1 MPVLTLSEA
10 QLSWGDLPVLD
21 KADFSLQEGERVGLI
36 GRNGTGKTSLLK
48 VLSRLAPLDEGK
60 LRTVTGTRCILV
72 EQEPILPT
80 APTLLESL
88 YLRAGSLFKDDEPTL
103 FSEKALLNAYMD
115 KFGVDGAVHPE
126 SASGGEKKRAALAL
140 AFALKPDLLLLDE
153 PTNHL
158 DIETIGVLETLVQ
171 EEFRG
176 ARSLVVVTHDRAFL
190 DAVATR
196 IAELD
201 RGMLR
206 SYEGNF
212 QAYEKTKETEL
223 YAEALQRRR
232 FDKFWAQEE
241 VWIRKGI
248 EARRTRNEGR
258 VRRLEQL
265 RREREARRDALSSV
279 RLSLDAGERSG
290 KVVIE
295 TKALLKSF
303 DGRPIVKSLDLRVMR
318 GDKLGLL
325 GKNGTGKTTLIKLIL
340 GKLQADS
347 GTVKLGTN
355 LSVAYFDQLRE
366 QLDLNQTVAQ
376 TISPGSDWVEIAGVK
391 KHIMSYLNDFLFSPQ
406 KANVRISTL
415 SGGERNRLLL
425 ARLFALPANLLVL
438 DEPTNDLDIDTLEL
452 LEQTL
457 ADYTGTV
464 LLVSH
469 DRRFLDNV
477 VTQTLAPTHY
487 DNPDGTWR
495 EYVGGYEDWVRATK
509 SERLVATKPPKEAP
523 PVKPKRVRNT
533 ATQRVR
539 LSYKEAQELA
549 SLPAHIEALEAEQA
563 NLTAKLSDPEYHK
576 RPLDEIKRDKERMD
590 ELPSLVDKA
599 YERWE
604 ALTQKDELSK
614 GLSPGAS

>member
-36 GRNGTGKTSLLK
+36 GRNGTGKTSLLN
-48 VLSRLAPLDEGK
+48 VLSRLVPLDEGE
-60 LRTVTGTRCILV
+60 LRIVTGTRCILV

-88 YLRAGSLFKDDEPTL
+88 YLRAGSLFKGDEPTL

-366 QLDLNQTVAQ
+366 QLDLNQTVEQ

-590 ELPSLVDKA
+590 ELPSLLDKA

>member
-48 VLSRLAPLDEGK
+48 VLSRLVPLDEGE
-60 LRTVTGTRCILV
+60 LRIVTGTRCILV

-88 YLRAGSLFKDDEPTL
+88 YLRAGSLFKGDEPTL

-176 ARSLVVVTHDRAFL
+176 ARSLIVVTHDRAFL

>member
-48 VLSRLAPLDEGK
+48 VLSRLVPLDEGE
-60 LRTVTGTRCILV
+60 LRIVTGTRCILV

-88 YLRAGSLFKDDEPTL
+88 YLRAGSLFKGDEPTL

-171 EEFRG
+171 EEFRR

-614 GLSPGAS
+614 GLSPEAS

>member
-48 VLSRLAPLDEGK
+48 VLSRLVPLDEGE
-60 LRTVTGTRCILV
+60 LRIVTGTRCILV

-88 YLRAGSLFKDDEPTL
+88 YLRAGSLFKGDEPTL

-563 NLTAKLSDPEYHK
+563 NLTAKLSDPEYHR

>member
-36 GRNGTGKTSLLK
+36 GRNGTGKTSLLQ
-48 VLSRLAPLDEGK
+48 VLSRLVPLDEGE
-60 LRTVTGTRCILV
+60 LRIVTGTRCILV

-88 YLRAGSLFKDDEPTL
+88 YLRAGSLFKGDEPTL

>member
-48 VLSRLAPLDEGK
+48 VLSRLVPLDEGE
-60 LRTVTGTRCILV
+60 LRIVTGTRCILV

-88 YLRAGSLFKDDEPTL
+88 YLRAGSLFKGDEPTL

-279 RLSLDAGERSG
+279 RLSLDAGERGG

-523 PVKPKRVRNT
+523 PVKPKRVR
-533 ATQRVR
+533 

>member
-48 VLSRLAPLDEGK
+48 VLSRLVPLDEGE
-60 LRTVTGTRCILV
+60 LRIVTGTRCILV

-88 YLRAGSLFKDDEPTL
+88 YLRAGSLFKGDEPTL

-115 KFGVDGAVHPE
+115 KFGVDGAVYPE

-248 EARRTRNEGR
+248 EARRSRNEGR

-265 RREREARRDALSSV
+265 RREREARRNALSSV

-523 PVKPKRVRNT
+523 PDKPKRVRNT

>member
-60 LRTVTGTRCILV
+60 LRIVTGTRCILV

-88 YLRAGSLFKDDEPTL
+88 YLRAGSLFKGDEPTL

>member
-48 VLSRLAPLDEGK
+48 VLSRLVPLDEGE
-60 LRTVTGTRCILV
+60 LRIVTGTRCILV

-88 YLRAGSLFKDDEPTL
+88 YLRAGSLFKGDEPTL

-347 GTVKLGTN
+347 GSVKLGTN

>member
-48 VLSRLAPLDEGK
+48 VLSRLVPLDEGE
-60 LRTVTGTRCILV
+60 LRIVTGTRCILV

-88 YLRAGSLFKDDEPTL
+88 YLRAGSLFKGDEPTL

-115 KFGVDGAVHPE
+115 KFGVDGAVHPK

-469 DRRFLDNV
+469 DRRFFDNV

>member
-48 VLSRLAPLDEGK
+48 VLSRLVPLDEGE
-60 LRTVTGTRCILV
+60 LRIVTGTRCILV

-88 YLRAGSLFKDDEPTL
+88 YLRAGSLFKGDEPTL

-295 TKALLKSF
+295 TKALTKSF

>member
-48 VLSRLAPLDEGK
+48 VLSRLVPLDEGE
-60 LRTVTGTRCILV
+60 LRIVTGTRCILV

-88 YLRAGSLFKDDEPTL
+88 YLRAGSLFKGDEPTL

-614 GLSPGAS
+614 GLSSGAS

>member
-48 VLSRLAPLDEGK
+48 VLSRLVPLDEGE
-60 LRTVTGTRCILV
+60 LRIVTGTRCILV

-88 YLRAGSLFKDDEPTL
+88 YLRAGSLFKGDEPTL

-248 EARRTRNEGR
+248 EARRTRHEGR

>member
-1 MPVLTLSEA
+1 MLVLTLSEA

-48 VLSRLAPLDEGK
+48 VLSRLVPLDEGE
-60 LRTVTGTRCILV
+60 LRIVTGTRCILV

-88 YLRAGSLFKDDEPTL
+88 YLRAGSLFKGDEPTL

>member
-48 VLSRLAPLDEGK
+48 VLSRLVPLDEGE
-60 LRTVTGTRCILV
+60 LRIVTGTRCILV

-88 YLRAGSLFKDDEPTL
+88 YLRAGSLFKGDEPTL

-232 FDKFWAQEE
+232 FDKFWVQEE

-295 TKALLKSF
+295 TKALTKSF

-539 LSYKEAQELA
+539 LSYKEAQELT

-576 RPLDEIKRDKERMD
+576 RPLDQIKRDKERMD

>member
-48 VLSRLAPLDEGK
+48 VLSRLVPLDEGE
-60 LRTVTGTRCILV
+60 LRIVTGTRCILV

-88 YLRAGSLFKDDEPTL
+88 YLRAGSLFKGDEPTL

-206 SYEGNF
+206 SYEGHF

-599 YERWE
+599 YEHWE

>member
-48 VLSRLAPLDEGK
+48 VLSRLVPLDEGE
-60 LRTVTGTRCILV
+60 LRIVTGTRCILV

-88 YLRAGSLFKDDEPTL
+88 YLRAGSLFKGDEPTL

-158 DIETIGVLETLVQ
+158 DIETISVLETLVQ

>member
-48 VLSRLAPLDEGK
+48 VLSRLVPLDEGE
-60 LRTVTGTRCILV
+60 LRIVTGTRCILV

-88 YLRAGSLFKDDEPTL
+88 YLRAGSLFKGDEPTL

-265 RREREARRDALSSV
+265 WREREARRDALSSV

>member
-48 VLSRLAPLDEGK
+48 VLSRLVPLDEGE
-60 LRTVTGTRCILV
+60 LRIVTGTRCILV

-88 YLRAGSLFKDDEPTL
+88 YLRAGSLFKGDEPTL

-176 ARSLVVVTHDRAFL
+176 ARSLVVVTHDRDFL

>member
-48 VLSRLAPLDEGK
+48 VLSRLVPLDEGE
-60 LRTVTGTRCILV
+60 LRIVTGTRCILV

-88 YLRAGSLFKDDEPTL
+88 YLRAGSLFKGDEPTL

-265 RREREARRDALSSV
+265 RRKREARRDALSSV
-279 RLSLDAGERSG
+279 RLSLDVGERSG

-295 TKALLKSF
+295 TKALTKSF

>member
-1 MPVLTLSEA
+1 MPVLMLSQA

-48 VLSRLAPLDEGK
+48 VLSRLVPLDEGE
-60 LRTVTGTRCILV
+60 LRIVTGTRCILV

-88 YLRAGSLFKDDEPTL
+88 YLRAGSLFKGDEPTL

>member
-10 QLSWGDLPVLD
+10 QLGWGDLPVLD

-48 VLSRLAPLDEGK
+48 VLSRLVPLDEGE
-60 LRTVTGTRCILV
+60 LRIVTGTRCILV

-88 YLRAGSLFKDDEPTL
+88 YLRAGSLFKGDEPTL

-391 KHIMSYLNDFLFSPQ
+391 KHIMSYLNDFLFAPQ

>member
-48 VLSRLAPLDEGK
+48 VLSRLVPLDEGE
-60 LRTVTGTRCILV
+60 LRIVTGTRCILV

-88 YLRAGSLFKDDEPTL
+88 YLRAGSLFKGDEPTL

-487 DNPDGTWR
+487 DNPDSTWR

>member
-48 VLSRLAPLDEGK
+48 VLSRLVPLDEGE
-60 LRTVTGTRCILV
+60 LRIVTGTRCILV

-88 YLRAGSLFKDDEPTL
+88 YLRAGSLFKGDEPTL

-487 DNPDGTWR
+487 DNPDGTWH

>member
-48 VLSRLAPLDEGK
+48 VLSRLVPLDEGE
-60 LRTVTGTRCILV
+60 LRIVTGTRCILV

-88 YLRAGSLFKDDEPTL
+88 YLRAGSLFKGDEPTL

-248 EARRTRNEGR
+248 EARRSRNEGR

-265 RREREARRDALSSV
+265 RREREARRNALSSV

-303 DGRPIVKSLDLRVMR
+303 DGRLIVKSLDLRVMR

>member
-48 VLSRLAPLDEGK
+48 VLSRLVPLDEGE
-60 LRTVTGTRCILV
+60 LRIVTGTRCILV

-88 YLRAGSLFKDDEPTL
+88 YLRAGSLFKGDEPTL

-376 TISPGSDWVEIAGVK
+376 TISPGSDWVEIVGVK

>member
-48 VLSRLAPLDEGK
+48 VLSRLVPLDEGE
-60 LRTVTGTRCILV
+60 LRIVTGTRCILV

-88 YLRAGSLFKDDEPTL
+88 YLRAGSLFKGDEPTL

-171 EEFRG
+171 EEFRR

-325 GKNGTGKTTLIKLIL
+325 GKNETGKTTLIKLIL

>member
-48 VLSRLAPLDEGK
+48 VLSRLVPLDEGE
-60 LRTVTGTRCILV
+60 LRIVTGTRCILV

-88 YLRAGSLFKDDEPTL
+88 YLRAGSLFKGDEPTL

-477 VTQTLAPTHY
+477 VTQTLAPAHY

-614 GLSPGAS
+614 GHSPGAS

>member
-48 VLSRLAPLDEGK
+48 VLSRLVPLDEGE
-60 LRTVTGTRCILV
+60 LRIVTGTRCILV

-88 YLRAGSLFKDDEPTL
+88 YLRAGSLFKGDEPTL

-318 GDKLGLL
+318 DDKLGLL

-563 NLTAKLSDPEYHK
+563 NLTAKLSNPEYHK

>member
-48 VLSRLAPLDEGK
+48 VLSRLVPLDEGE
-60 LRTVTGTRCILV
+60 LRIVTGTRCILV

-88 YLRAGSLFKDDEPTL
+88 YLRAGSLFKGDEPTL

-425 ARLFALPANLLVL
+425 ARLSANLLVL

>member
-48 VLSRLAPLDEGK
+48 VLSRLVPLDEGE
-60 LRTVTGTRCILV
+60 LRIVTGTRCILV

-88 YLRAGSLFKDDEPTL
+88 YLRAGSLFKGDEPTL

-295 TKALLKSF
+295 TKALTKSF

-539 LSYKEAQELA
+539 LSYKEAQELT

-599 YERWE
+599 YERGE

>member
-48 VLSRLAPLDEGK
+48 VLSRLVPLDEGE
-60 LRTVTGTRCILV
+60 LRIVTGTRCILV

-88 YLRAGSLFKDDEPTL
+88 YLRAGSLFKGDEPTL

-115 KFGVDGAVHPE
+115 KFGVNGAVHPE

-576 RPLDEIKRDKERMD
+576 RPLDEIKRDKERMN

>member
-48 VLSRLAPLDEGK
+48 VLSRLVPLDEGE
-60 LRTVTGTRCILV
+60 LRIVTGTRCILV

-88 YLRAGSLFKDDEPTL
+88 YLRAGSLFKGDEPTL

-248 EARRTRNEGR
+248 EARRSRNEGR

-265 RREREARRDALSSV
+265 RREREARRNALSSV

-355 LSVAYFDQLRE
+355 LSVPYFDQLRE

>member
-48 VLSRLAPLDEGK
+48 VLSRLVPLDEGE
-60 LRTVTGTRCILV
+60 LRIVTGTRCILV

-88 YLRAGSLFKDDEPTL
+88 YLRAGSLFKGDEPTL

-232 FDKFWAQEE
+232 FDKFWVQEE

-295 TKALLKSF
+295 TKALTKSF

-539 LSYKEAQELA
+539 LSYKEAQELT

>member
-48 VLSRLAPLDEGK
+48 VLSRLVPLDEGE
-60 LRTVTGTRCILV
+60 LRIVTGTRCILV

-88 YLRAGSLFKDDEPTL
+88 YLRAGSLFKGDEPTL

-457 ADYTGTV
+457 TDYTGTV

>member
-48 VLSRLAPLDEGK
+48 VLSRLVPLDEGE
-60 LRTVTGTRCILV
+60 LRIVTGTRCILV

-88 YLRAGSLFKDDEPTL
+88 YLRAGSLFKGDEPTL

-265 RREREARRDALSSV
+265 RWEREARRDALSSV

-355 LSVAYFDQLRE
+355 LSVAYFDQLWE